1 MLTSLLLPLLLMC
14 QATAASTV
22 QANDLDDVIHVS
34 TEQWHGFTHADH
46 TGAYFDLIRLIYQPY
61 RSRLQI
67 TFTNYNRALTLV
79 RQHKTDMTVAVSGH
93 NSTGLLLSKQP
104 IDQDKIMV
112 IYHPERHQ
120 LNSIDDMKSLQ
131 LAWNLA
137 YDFGNILGLNNTGYE
152 VLSLE
157 HGIEL
162 TLNQRIDAFLAE
174 QSQLAYVVEHHPD
187 QLAPLVAKLIATDD
201 IYAAFADNASGQL
214 LKCIWDSR
222 FQSLLESGELQ
233 LFYQQYA
240 DFYLIPK

>member
-1 MLTSLLLPLLLMC
+1 
-14 QATAASTV
+14 
-22 QANDLDDVIHVS
+22 
-34 TEQWHGFTHADH
+34 
-46 TGAYFDLIRLIYQPY
+46 
-61 RSRLQI
+61 
-67 TFTNYNRALTLV
+67 
-79 RQHKTDMTVAVSGH
+79 
-93 NSTGLLLSKQP
+93 
-104 IDQDKIMV
+104 MV
-112 IYHPERHQ
+112 IYHPDRHQ